1 MSPYGIIN
9 PQSVN
14 MQDRFLLFFYYMG
27 LINVMKYVYTY
38 LFFFKM
44 VRQVEVKWANIPQVS
59 EHMVLAMQD
68 KQNLDC
74 HYNDIIMSA
83 IASQIPSLT
92 IVYSIP

>member
-1 MSPYGIIN
+1 
-9 PQSVN
+9 
-14 MQDRFLLFFYYMG
+14 
-27 LINVMKYVYTY
+27 
-38 LFFFKM
+38 M

-74 HYNDIIMSA
+74 HYNNIIMSA

-92 IVYSIP
+92 IVYSIS